1 MKYIYFILIP
11 LLLLSTSNI
20 ELSIYK
26 PSNIYSSI
34 NSPNTKIED
43 LEQSH
48 FTIDLKGGSPMK
60 SLPLEIKMNSDEIL
74 ILNDNNKSK
83 KTPILS
89 DKTSNTFQIVKDVK
103 KSKKPA
109 IDKFIL
115 DKKNFDLK
123 FKSLDEME
131 SENINRK
138 SSGIV
143 GFSLGDIDSKKENKF
158 VEQLYQNK
166 LVSNSIFYF
175 DFKEPKLSKNQIISL
190 EDYLNLK

>member
-1 MKYIYFILIP
+1 MKYIYLLLIQ
-11 LLLLSTSNI
+11 LFLLSTSNI

-34 NSPNTKIED
+34 NSPNTTIED

-89 DKTSNTFQIVKDVK
+89 DKTSKTFQIVKDVK
-103 KSKKPA
+103 KNKKPA
-109 IDKFIL
+109 VDKFIL
-115 DKKNFDLK
+115 DKVL
-123 FKSLDEME
+123 
-131 SENINRK
+131 
-138 SSGIV
+138 
-143 GFSLGDIDSKKENKF
+143 
-158 VEQLYQNK
+158 
-166 LVSNSIFYF
+166 SNLI
-175 DFKEPKLSKNQIISL
+175 
-190 EDYLNLK
+190 

>member
-1 MKYIYFILIP
+1 MKYIYFLLIP
-11 LLLLSTSNI
+11 LFLLSTSNI

-34 NSPNTKIED
+34 NSPNTTIED

-89 DKTSNTFQIVKDVK
+89 DKTSKTFQIVKDVK
-103 KSKKPA
+103 KNKKPA
-109 IDKFIL
+109 VDKFIL

-123 FKSLDEME
+123 FKWPQKISIANL
-131 SENINRK
+131 
-138 SSGIV
+138 V
-143 GFSLGDIDSKKENKF
+143 GL
-158 VEQLYQNK
+158 
-166 LVSNSIFYF
+166 
-175 DFKEPKLSKNQIISL
+175 
-190 EDYLNLK
+190 